1 MVNYKKLLKTL
12 RNKSKVFL
20 VSFVSFALF
29 FVFALMARPRLVVDN
44 SFINIAIFVLFAL
57 PIVILSILNL
67 LKVINKKK
75 NHSVI
80 LDALVPLLIL
90 FPLYI
95 TISGFKS
102 LFGELVEIYTFIP
115 ILLIL
120 SGLITYASNIFF
132 YI

>member
-1 MVNYKKLLKTL
+1 
-12 RNKSKVFL
+12 
-20 VSFVSFALF
+20 
-29 FVFALMARPRLVVDN
+29 MARPRLVVDN